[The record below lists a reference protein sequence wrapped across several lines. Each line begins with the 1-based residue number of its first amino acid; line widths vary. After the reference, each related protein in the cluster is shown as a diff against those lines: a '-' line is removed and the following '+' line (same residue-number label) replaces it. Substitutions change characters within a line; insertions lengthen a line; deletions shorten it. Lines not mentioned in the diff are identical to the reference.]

1 MWLAHLYSCAIAT
14 SMMSFATYLLCPGL
28 SLSLFLS
35 VCFWSKCLENA
46 EPAQMAEFFQSFQS
60 FKTSQENI

>member
-28 SLSLFLS
+28 SLFLS

-46 EPAQMAEFFQSFQS
+46 DPAQMAEFFQSLLY
-60 FKTSQENI
+60 

>member
-28 SLSLFLS
+28 SLFLA

-46 EPAQMAEFFQSFQS
+46 EPAQMAEFFQSLLY
-60 FKTSQENI
+60 